1 MRRLLFLTF
10 LCGCLLACESYAC
23 CARIETPQEA
33 FDAATVV
40 FSGTVIER
48 IDHSVEDEV
57 PVRPGLREY
66 VFKVESVWKGPIR
79 ETFSV
84 YPMYRFRIGQTY
96 IIYARVWGLKATGE
110 FLVGGGPC
118 SRCIPL
124 EQAVWDRAV
133 LRDPYVVDVTKVLER
148 PTVPMLKELALGR
161 GYVAG
166 EARKALED
174 LNSRAEW
181 AALDR

>member
-1 MRRLLFLTF
+1 MRRLLLLTF
-10 LCGCLLACESYAC
+10 LSGWLLPCESYAC
-23 CARIETPQEA
+23 CGRIETPQEA
-33 FDAATVV
+33 FDGATVV

-57 PVRPGLREY
+57 PVRPGLSEY
-66 VFKVESVWKGPIR
+66 IFKVESVWKGPIR
-79 ETFSV
+79 DTFSV
-84 YPMYRFRIGQTY
+84 YPMDRFRIGETY

-118 SRCIPL
+118 SRCMPL

-133 LRDPYVVDVTKVLER
+133 LHEPYVVDAAKVLER
-148 PTVPMLKELALGR
+148 PTVSMLKELVLGR

-166 EARKALED
+166 EARHALEE
-174 LNSRAEW
+174 LNARAEW